1 MIILWIPDT
10 PLPHKHVWEVSC
22 VANCFTL
29 RVLFRI
35 LVHLL
40 LFHTWLCCRQLP
52 KNNPDTDIYQGYIF
66 KPPKI
71 KKRDFAKRL
80 HNLIANY
87 RALLWGLVPE
97 YFKVAITHFIFMV
110 SLFDSYRRRFN
121 FPRNFMSCW
130 RNVYNI
136 YTSKDRFLAIFWS
149 NTLK

>member
-1 MIILWIPDT
+1 MRLLARWCYTISWKHLWPREA
-10 PLPHKHVWEVSC
+10 LC

-52 KNNPDTDIYQGYIF
+52 KNNPDTDSNQGYIF

-110 SLFDSYRRRFN
+110 SLFDTYRRRFN
-121 FPRNFMSCW
+121 FPWNFMSCW
-130 RNVYNI
+130 RNVFNI
-136 YTSKDRFLAIFWS
+136 YTSQELFSAIKKH
-149 NTLK
+149 L